1 MTAIRPTMRT
11 HARRIGIALFATGAL
26 ALAGCSS
33 SGGDSGGAVDCAKA
47 TAAIEAY
54 SAALGEMVLGL
65 SSEDADAARAGA
77 QKLGPAA
84 LEVTRS
90 LPGLPP
96 EAESFAT
103 ISENGARLVEDSLS
117 SGVAPAT
124 ILEELDPL
132 FSDEAFTKAG
142 DALDDAY
149 KASCPNSTPQP

>member
-1 MTAIRPTMRT
+1 MTTIRPTLRT
-11 HARRIGIALFATGAL
+11 RARRTGIALLATGAL

-33 SGGDSGGAVDCAKA
+33 SGGDSGGAVDCAKT

-65 SSEDADAARAGA
+65 SNGDADAARAA
-77 QKLGPAA
+77 ADKLGPAA
-84 LEVTRS
+84 LEITRS

-96 EAESFAT
+96 EAESFVT
-103 ISENGARLVEDSLS
+103 ISEDGARLVQDSLS
-117 SGVAPAT
+117 SGVDSAT

-132 FSDEAFTKAG
+132 FSAEAFTTAG

-149 KASCPNSTPQP
+149 KASCPDSTPQP